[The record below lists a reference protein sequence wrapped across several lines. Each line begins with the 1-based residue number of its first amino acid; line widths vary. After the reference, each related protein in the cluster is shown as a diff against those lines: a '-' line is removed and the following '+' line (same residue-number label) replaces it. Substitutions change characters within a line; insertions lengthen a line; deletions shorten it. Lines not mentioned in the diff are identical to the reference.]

1 MEKLLRI
8 NTVLALIWAF
18 LSIFKLVAKNL
29 FENNLPLSIVY
40 FALCVVLFSLT
51 VPVFILIMRENKKS
65 NLPKR

>member
-1 MEKLLRI
+1 MKKLLRI

-18 LSIFKLVAKNL
+18 LSIFKLAANDL
-29 FENNLPLSIVY
+29 FENNLPLTIVY